1 MKRSK
6 YGYLGPRGT
15 FSEMAIRNYCEKKD
29 ETIPFDTIREIVE
42 NVENGEIVAGI
53 IPLENSL
60 EGSVNLSM
68 DLLFKKS
75 DIKITSEVILPIE
88 HYLMAP
94 SGVKLKDIKEIFSH
108 RQAIAQSGD
117 YIHNHLPGV
126 KINYTESTAAAA
138 EFIIGSKK
146 KAMIGSR
153 RINELYNFDIL
164 AENVEGDLENY
175 TRFVVIRYLKET
187 DNFYRQE
194 FDRSYDY
201 KTSIICTPEMNR
213 PGVLHE
219 MLGEFA
225 NRGID
230 LTRIESRP
238 TKKRLGEYLFFI
250 DLEGHRKQPKLAKA
264 LEEVRKKSGLFKILG
279 SYEQGN
285 INKNDQVS

>member
-6 YGYLGPRGT
+6 YGYLGPQGT
-15 FSEMAIRNYCEKKD
+15 FSEMAVRKYCKRED
-29 ETIPFDTIREIVE
+29 ETIPFDTIREIVK
-42 NVENGEIVAGI
+42 NVKNNEISSGI

-68 DLLFKKS
+68 DLLFKES
-75 DIKITSEVILPIE
+75 DIKIIAEVILPIE
-88 HYLMAP
+88 HYLLSP
-94 SGVKLKDIKEIFSH
+94 PGVRIKDIEEIFSH

-117 YIHNHLPGV
+117 YIYSHLPEV
-126 KINYTESTAAAA
+126 KITYTESTAAAA
-138 EFIIGSKK
+138 EFVVGSKK

-153 RINELYNFDIL
+153 RISELYNLDIL

-175 TRFVVIRYLKET
+175 TRFVVIGDLKKESG
-187 DNFYRQE
+187 E
-194 FDRSYDY
+194 FKEEIIESYDY
-201 KTSIICTPEMNR
+201 KTSIICTPDVNR

-264 LEEVRKKSGLFKILG
+264 LDEVRKKSGLFKILG

-285 INKNDQVS
+285 IRKKIR